1 MSQRMPAEIRRLRE
15 LFTTEDPVPE
25 AVLNASYA
33 AVALRSENRDSLSLK
48 LIGDSAEEPVGT
60 RSGAQPR
67 VLTFAMPGR
76 VLELDLVPMG
86 CGLYRVSGMVLGRA
100 GHTPP
105 SGEIVLRHPGG
116 EHRGAI
122 DEYGAFE
129 VSDVP
134 RGPVSVVLRPERAE
148 PAVADWLVC

>member
-1 MSQRMPAEIRRLRE
+1 MKQRMPTEIHRLRE

-25 AVLNASYA
+25 KVLAASYA
-33 AVALRSENRDSLSLK
+33 AVAVRSESADPVPLQLV
-48 LIGDSAEEPVGT
+48 GDSAEEPVGT

-76 VLELDLVPMG
+76 VLELDLMPIT
-86 CGLYRVSGMVLGRA
+86 CGLYRVSGMVLARA
-100 GHTPP
+100 GDAPP
-105 SGEIVLRHPGG
+105 SGEIVLRRPDREYRGVLD
-116 EHRGAI
+116 EH
-122 DEYGAFE
+122 GAFE

-134 RGPVSVVLRPERAE
+134 RGPVSVVFRPERAE